1 MKRTAIVTGANS
13 GFGKLITMRLA
24 KRGYTVIAGVRQEAN
39 AKKLAEEIEQ
49 ASLSGMIHIEA
60 LDVTDTQSIQSFQK
74 KLHAYAPAPIT
85 LLVNNAGTA
94 YAGFAEEV
102 PVDTYRQQFEVN
114 VFGVMEMTQT
124 VLPFMISGAKIF
136 NMSSIS
142 GLMGMPALSPYV
154 SSKFALE
161 GYTESLRIELASFG
175 IQAALIEPGSFQTNI
190 WNTSMK
196 EQMVQPAEESKYTSL
211 YQKMM
216 AHIESQTSSYGDPGE
231 VAELVVRLAEKK
243 RLKRLRYL
251 VGKGVRLSFTAKQ
264 LLPWSLWE
272 HIILRTLSSK
282 K

>member
-13 GFGKLITMRLA
+13 GFGKLITIGLA
-24 KRGYTVIAGVRQEAN
+24 KQGYKVIAGVRQEAN

-49 ASLSGMIHIEA
+49 ASLSAAIHIEA

-74 KLHAYAPAPIT
+74 KLHAYAPIT

-102 PVDTYRQQFEVN
+102 PVDTYRQQFDVN
-114 VFGVMEMTQT
+114 VFGVMEVTQA
-124 VLPFMISGAKIF
+124 VLPLMTNGAKIF

-190 WNTSMK
+190 WNTSMN
-196 EQMVQPAEESKYTSL
+196 EHMLQPEEGSKYIHI

-216 AHIESQTSSYGDPGE
+216 AHINAQKSNYGDPRE
-231 VAELVVRLAEKK
+231 VADLVIRLAEKK
-243 RLKRLRYL
+243 RLKKLRYPI
-251 VGKGVRLSFTAKQ
+251 GKGVRFSITTKQ
-264 LLPWSLWE
+264 LLPWNMWE
-272 HIILRTLSSK
+272 KIILRTLSSK

>member
-1 MKRTAIVTGANS
+1 MMKRTAIVTGANS
-13 GFGKLITMRLA
+13 GFGKLITIGLA
-24 KRGYTVIAGVRQEAN
+24 KQGYTVIAGVRQEAN

-49 ASLSGMIHIEA
+49 VSLSEAIHIEA
-60 LDVTDTQSIQSFQK
+60 LDVTDTQSIQAFQK
-74 KLHAYAPAPIT
+74 KLHAYAPIT

-102 PVDTYRQQFEVN
+102 PVDTYRQQFDVN
-114 VFGVMEMTQT
+114 VFGVMEVTQA
-124 VLPFMISGAKIF
+124 VLPFMTNGAKIF

-190 WNTSMK
+190 WNTSMN
-196 EQMVQPAEESKYTSL
+196 EHMLQPEEGSKYIHI

-216 AHIESQTSSYGDPGE
+216 AHINAQKSNYGDPRE
-231 VAELVVRLAEKK
+231 VADLVIRLAEKK
-243 RLKRLRYL
+243 RLKKLRYPI
-251 VGKGVRLSFTAKQ
+251 GKGVRLSFTAKQ
-264 LLPWSLWE
+264 LLPWSMWE
-272 HIILRTLSSK
+272 KIILRTLSSK

>member
-13 GFGKLITMRLA
+13 GFGKLITIGLA
-24 KRGYTVIAGVRQEAN
+24 KQGYTVIAGVRQEAN
-39 AKKLAEEIEQ
+39 SKKLAEEIEH
-49 ASLSGMIHIEA
+49 ASLSEAIHIAA
-60 LDVTDTQSIQSFQK
+60 LDVTDTQSIQAFQK
-74 KLHAYAPAPIT
+74 KLHTYAPIT

-102 PVDTYRQQFEVN
+102 PVDTYRQQFNVN
-114 VFGVMEMTQT
+114 VFGVMEVTQA
-124 VLPFMISGAKIF
+124 VLPFMTNGAKIF

-190 WNTSMK
+190 WHTSMN
-196 EQMVQPAEESKYTSL
+196 EHMVLPEEGSKYIHL

-216 AHIESQTSSYGDPGE
+216 AHINAQKSNYGDPRE
-231 VAELVVRLAEKK
+231 VADLVIRLAEKK
-243 RLKRLRYL
+243 RLKKLRYPI
-251 VGKGVRLSFTAKQ
+251 GKGVRLSFTAKQ
-264 LLPWSLWE
+264 LLPWNMWE
-272 HIILRTLSSK
+272 KIILRTLSSK

>member
-1 MKRTAIVTGANS
+1 MKRTAIITGANS
-13 GFGKLITMRLA
+13 GFGKLITIGLA
-24 KRGYTVIAGVRQEAN
+24 RQGYTVIAGVRQKAN
-39 AKKLAEEIEQ
+39 VNKLAEEIKQ
-49 ASLSGMIHIEA
+49 ASLSETIHIEA
-60 LDVTDTQSIQSFQK
+60 LDVTDTQSIQAFQK
-74 KLHAYAPAPIT
+74 KLEAYAPIT

-102 PVDTYRQQFEVN
+102 PVDTYRQQFDVN
-114 VFGVMEMTQT
+114 VFGVLEMTQA
-124 VLPFMISGAKIF
+124 VLPFMTNGAKIF

-190 WNTSMK
+190 WNTSMN
-196 EQMVQPAEESKYTSL
+196 EHMMQPGEGSKYIHI

-216 AHIESQTSSYGDPGE
+216 TYINAQKANYGDPRD
-231 VAELVVRLAEKK
+231 VAALVVRLAEKK
-243 RLKRLRYL
+243 RLKKLRYPI
-251 VGKGVRLSFTAKQ
+251 GKGVRLSFTAKQ

-272 HIILRTLSSK
+272 KIILRTLSSK

>member
-1 MKRTAIVTGANS
+1 MMKRTAIVTGANS
-13 GFGKLITMRLA
+13 GFGKLITIGLA
-24 KRGYTVIAGVRQEAN
+24 KQGYTVIAGVRQEAN
-39 AKKLAEEIEQ
+39 AKKLAEEIKQ
-49 ASLSGMIHIEA
+49 ASLSEAIHIEA
-60 LDVTDTQSIQSFQK
+60 LDVTDMQSIQAFQK
-74 KLHAYAPAPIT
+74 KLHAYAPIT

-102 PVDTYRQQFEVN
+102 PVDTYRRQFDVN
-114 VFGVMEMTQT
+114 VFGVMEVTQA
-124 VLPFMISGAKIF
+124 VLPFMTNGAKIF

-190 WNTSMK
+190 WNTSMN
-196 EQMVQPAEESKYTSL
+196 EHMLQPGEGSKYTSI

-216 AHIESQTSSYGDPGE
+216 VYINAQKTNYGDPRE
-231 VAELVVRLAEKK
+231 VAELVIRLAEKK
-243 RLKRLRYL
+243 RLKKLRYPI
-251 VGKGVRLSFTAKQ
+251 GKGVRLSFTAKQ
-264 LLPWSLWE
+264 LLPWSMWE
-272 HIILRTLSSK
+272 KIILRTLSSK

>member
-13 GFGKLITMRLA
+13 GFGKLITIGLA
-24 KRGYTVIAGVRQEAN
+24 KQGYTVIAGVRQEAN
-39 AKKLAEEIEQ
+39 AKKLAEEIEH
-49 ASLSGMIHIEA
+49 ASLSEAIHIAA
-60 LDVTDTQSIQSFQK
+60 LDVTDTQSIQAFQK
-74 KLHAYAPAPIT
+74 KLHTYAPIT

-102 PVDTYRQQFEVN
+102 PVDTYRQQFNVN
-114 VFGVMEMTQT
+114 VFGVMEVTQAI
-124 VLPFMISGAKIF
+124 LPFMTNGAKIF

-190 WNTSMK
+190 WHTSMN
-196 EQMVQPAEESKYTSL
+196 EHMVLPEEGSKYIHL

-216 AHIESQTSSYGDPGE
+216 AHINAQKSNYGDPRE
-231 VAELVVRLAEKK
+231 VADLVIRLAEKK
-243 RLKRLRYL
+243 RLKKLRYPI
-251 VGKGVRLSFTAKQ
+251 GKGVRLSFTAKQ
-264 LLPWSLWE
+264 LLPWNMWE
-272 HIILRTLSSK
+272 KIILRTLSSK

>member
-1 MKRTAIVTGANS
+1 MMKRTAIVTGANS
-13 GFGKLITMRLA
+13 GFGKLITIGLA
-24 KRGYTVIAGVRQEAN
+24 KQGYTVIAGVRQEAN
-39 AKKLAEEIEQ
+39 AKKLAEEIEH
-49 ASLSGMIHIEA
+49 ASLSEAIHIAA
-60 LDVTDTQSIQSFQK
+60 LDVTDTQSIQAFQK
-74 KLHAYAPAPIT
+74 KLHTYAPIT

-102 PVDTYRQQFEVN
+102 PVDTYRQQFNVN
-114 VFGVMEMTQT
+114 VFGVMEVTQAI
-124 VLPFMISGAKIF
+124 LPFMTNGAKIF

-190 WNTSMK
+190 WHTSMN
-196 EQMVQPAEESKYTSL
+196 EHMVLPEEGSKYIHL

-216 AHIESQTSSYGDPGE
+216 AHINAQKSNYGDPRE
-231 VAELVVRLAEKK
+231 VADLVIRLAEKK
-243 RLKRLRYL
+243 RLKKLRYPI
-251 VGKGVRLSFTAKQ
+251 GKGVRLSFTAKQ
-264 LLPWSLWE
+264 LLPWNMWE
-272 HIILRTLSSK
+272 KIILRTLSSK

>member
-1 MKRTAIVTGANS
+1 MRKTAIVTGANS

-24 KRGYTVIAGVRQEAN
+24 EQGYTVIAGVRQEAN
-39 AKKLAEEIEQ
+39 AKKLAKEIEQ
-49 ASLSGMIHIEA
+49 ASLSEYIHIES
-60 LDVTDTQSIQSFQK
+60 LDVTDTQSIDALKK
-74 KLHAYAPAPIT
+74 KLDAYAPIT

-102 PVDTYRQQFEVN
+102 SLDMYRQQFEVN

-124 VLPFMISGAKIF
+124 VLPFMTSGAKIF

-161 GYTESLRIELASFG
+161 GYTESLRIELAPFG

-190 WNTSMK
+190 WNTSMN
-196 EQMVQPAEESKYTSL
+196 EQMTQPAEGSKYTSI

-216 AHIESQTSSYGDPGE
+216 AYINAQKSNYGDPRE
-231 VAELVVRLAEKK
+231 VAELVVTLAGKK
-243 RLKRLRYL
+243 QLKQLRYL
-251 VGKGVRLSFTAKQ
+251 VGKGVRLSFTAKR
-264 LLPWSLWE
+264 LLPWNMWE
-272 HIILRTLSSK
+272 KIILRTLLSK